1 MDFMLDTEQQALAR
15 TVRELLADA
24 DAPEAARR
32 WAAGDHGPGRRLWAA
47 LGELGLPGLLVPED
61 HGGLGLGVVETVACL
76 YELGRQVAPGPWVE
90 TVAVA
95 PLLLAAMP
103 GRSGELAGIA
113 GGALVATVG
122 ADGVFLDA
130 DVADLVVAMSDGQV
144 AGYSPATCF
153 PATCSPAT
161 LWRVERSVDPVRR
174 LYVPDEDATPRWRH
188 EVDPG
193 VAAAA
198 YDAGALG
205 TAAVILGAGRAAIDM
220 AAQYAGQRQQFGR
233 AIGEFQAVK
242 HLLAD
247 ALTRQEFAEP
257 VLYGAA
263 VAVAAGTADA
273 SRDVSAAKIV
283 AADAARLAV
292 TTALQVHGAI
302 GYTDEYQL
310 SMWIRRVTALRSA
323 WGSVDRHRA
332 RVADALAGAADLP
345 GIGQR
350 PAGPTTTEVPA

>member
-1 MDFMLDTEQQALAR
+1 MMDLTLDAEQRTLAQ
-15 TVRELLADA
+15 TVRELLTDA

-61 HGGLGLGVVETVACL
+61 RGGLGLGAVEAVGCL

-90 TVAVA
+90 SIAVA
-95 PLLLAAMP
+95 PVLLGVLP
-103 GRSGELAGIA
+103 EREVELERIA
-113 GGALVATVG
+113 GGAAIATIG
-122 ADGVFLDA
+122 ADGVFLDG
-130 DVADLVVAMSDGQV
+130 DVADLVVAMEDGQV
-144 AGYSPATCF
+144 AGFSPA
-153 PATCSPAT
+153 ALRRA
-161 LWRVERSVDPVRR
+161 EASVDPVRR
-174 LYVPDEDATPRWRH
+174 LYVLDERATPEWR
-188 EVDPG
+188 DPVG
-193 VAAAA
+193 PATVAAAH
-198 YDAGALG
+198 DAGALG
-205 TAAVILGAGRAAIDM
+205 TAAVLLGAGRAAIDM
-220 AAQYAGQRQQFGR
+220 AAEYAGQRQQFGR
-233 AIGEFQAVK
+233 AIGEFQAIK

-263 VAVAAGTADA
+263 VAVASATADA

-283 AADAARLAV
+283 AADAAQLAV

-323 WGSVDRHRA
+323 WGSVDQHRS
-332 RVADALAGAADLP
+332 RVADALAGAADLS

-350 PAGPTTTEVPA
+350 LPRATRTDVPA